1 MIIFGNVKISISFG
15 EFVGYWS
22 LVYLCT
28 ELLIFLSYEKE
39 YIILFIYGCNSLLG
53 GGNSHLL

>member
-15 EFVGYWS
+15 KFFDYWC

-28 ELLIFLSYEKE
+28 ELLIFLSYPK
-39 YIILFIYGCNSLLG
+39 IRKQSQ
-53 GGNSHLL
+53 